1 MAALSNYLRAA
12 LLNATLRNTTY
23 TSPATVYLALYTS
36 DPTAADS
43 GTEVSGG
50 SYARQAV
57 AFSAPSGGA
66 TDNSAQLDFPKAT
79 ADWGTITHF
88 GVRDAASGGN
98 LLFFGALA
106 ASKTINTDDKL
117 QVEAGSLDISLS

>member
-57 AFSAPSGGA
+57 AFSPPSGGA

>member
-88 GVRDAASGGN
+88 GVRDASSGGN